1 MRWRAG
7 NKRGTPFDHRRCQ
20 LASTGPGGL
29 RPWDTD
35 TEKKGGSVA
44 SRVAHDPCNLTI
56 ASYYHSIIGHLVL
69 KGYLIFFFSRCQS
82 FYLKGWSEI
91 D

>member
-1 MRWRAG
+1 MA
-7 NKRGTPFDHRRCQ
+7 RREQ
-20 LASTGPGGL
+20 ARDTELASLPAGPGGL

-56 ASYYHSIIGHLVL
+56 AYLTILGHLVL
-69 KGYLIFFFSRCQS
+69 KAILSSSLPDVRAFI
-82 FYLKGWSEI
+82 
-91 D
+91 